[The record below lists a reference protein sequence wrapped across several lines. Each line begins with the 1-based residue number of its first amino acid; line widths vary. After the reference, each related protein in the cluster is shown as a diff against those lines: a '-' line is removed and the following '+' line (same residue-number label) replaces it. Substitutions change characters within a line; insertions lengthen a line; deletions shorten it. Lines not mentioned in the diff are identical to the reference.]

1 MIRLKQMATAGLLLL
16 VCAFASPALAHKVIM
31 SAYADGEAIEGELGF
46 SNGDMS
52 SDTTVEVFADD
63 GAKLGET
70 KTDEDGIFRYTPTVK
85 VPLTFKANLGAGH
98 IGTYHMAVDELPDAI
113 GGDAKESEAI
123 AEVSAVLEEIS
134 EGTDGD
140 AAATAGLSPEALQKL
155 IAAEVRQ
162 QLETFKPEFA
172 KAVRNETKPLRKV
185 ISEYT
190 EKNDMQAI
198 LGGIGYICGLFGI
211 GFYVAARGE
220 RKKLSATA
228 KETA

>member
-1 MIRLKQMATAGLLLL
+1 MTRLKQIATAGLLLL

-31 SAYADGEAIEGELGF
+31 SAYAEGAVIEGELGF

-52 SDTTVEVFADD
+52 TNTTVEVFDD
-63 GAKLGET
+63 EGTKLGET
-70 KTDEDGIFRYTPTVK
+70 KTDEDGIFQYKPTVK

-98 IGTYHMAVDELPDAI
+98 IGTFHMAADELPDSI
-113 GGDAKESEAI
+113 GGDAKENEAL

-134 EGTDGD
+134 TGADGD
-140 AAATAGLSPEALQKL
+140 VAVTAGLGPEALQKL
-155 IAAEVRQ
+155 IAAEVHE
-162 QLETFKPEFA
+162 QLEAFKPEFS